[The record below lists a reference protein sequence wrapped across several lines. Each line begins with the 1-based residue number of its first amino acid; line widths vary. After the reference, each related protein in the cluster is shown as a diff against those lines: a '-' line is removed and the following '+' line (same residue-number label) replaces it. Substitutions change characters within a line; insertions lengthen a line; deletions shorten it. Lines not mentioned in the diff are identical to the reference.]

1 MPKLTGTIQIKTKAP
16 SENTEAYYEVSFV
29 AYHGRLNAQPVRITS
44 QEDLV
49 QFLIG
54 IRLSE
59 DDASRWAGRARS
71 QGVLLIPGVETTES
85 VLKDNG
91 LLS

>member
-1 MPKLTGTIQIKTKAP
+1 MAKLTGTIEIKTKGP
-16 SENTEAYYEVSFV
+16 SDSRGPCYEVSFV
-29 AYHGRLNAQPVRITS
+29 AYHGRLNAQPVRITT

-49 QFLIG
+49 QFLMG

-71 QGVLLIPGVETTES
+71 EGVLLIPGVEATDAL
-85 VLKDNG
+85 LKENG

>member
-1 MPKLTGTIQIKTKAP
+1 MGAC
-16 SENTEAYYEVSFV
+16 YEVTFV
-29 AYHGRLNAQPVRITS
+29 AYHGRLNAQPVRIGT

-49 QFLIG
+49 QFLMG

-59 DDASRWAGRARS
+59 DEASRWAGRARS
-71 QGVLLIPGVETTES
+71 VGVLLIPGIETTET